1 MDTFAVIGG
10 DRRAIGLTEAL
21 ATDGFPVI
29 AAGFAYAE
37 LPACVTGCTQLSQAV
52 AAADHILL
60 PLPVS
65 KDDETL
71 YLPFARETKTL
82 VTLFPLI
89 REGQTVFGGL
99 VSPAVAAQAAE
110 CGVQILDYFAEEEL
124 AVRNA
129 VPTAE
134 GALQIAMEEL
144 PITLADSRC
153 LITGG
158 GRIAK
163 ELVPRLVALHAH
175 VTLAARRPEE
185 RAAAQN
191 AGCQVCDI
199 GRIADNDYDV
209 VFNTVPAML
218 FPDAVLAAMHPQTLM
233 IELASEPG
241 GIDRKAAAR
250 RGFRVIVASGL
261 PGRVAPK
268 TAGRIIGDTVLSM
281 LRKRGHDL

>member
-21 ATDGFPVI
+21 AADGFPVI

-71 YLPFARETKTL
+71 YLPFARETKAL
-82 VTLFPLI
+82 SALFPLI

-110 CGVQILDYFAEEEL
+110 CGVQVLDYFAEEEL

-185 RAAAQN
+185 RAVAQN

-199 GRIADNDYDV
+199 GRIADSDYDV
-209 VFNTVPAML
+209 IFNTVPAML
-218 FPDAVLAAMHPQTLM
+218 FPDTVLAAMHPQTLM

>member
-21 ATDGFPVI
+21 AGSGFPVI

-37 LPACVTGCTQLSQAV
+37 LPACVTGCTQISQAV

-65 KDDETL
+65 RDEETL
-71 YLPFARETKTL
+71 YQPFARDTKTL
-82 VTLFPLI
+82 ESLFSLI

-99 VSPAVAAQAAE
+99 VSPAVAAIAGNA
-110 CGVQILDYFAEEEL
+110 GVTVLDYFAEEEL

-134 GALQIAMEEL
+134 GAIQIAMEEL

-153 LITGG
+153 LVTGG
-158 GRIAK
+158 GRVAR
-163 ELVPRLVALHAH
+163 ELVPRLIALHAQ
-175 VTLAARRPEE
+175 VTVAARRPEH
-185 RAAAQN
+185 RAYAQN
-191 AGCQVCDI
+191 AGCAVCDLS
-199 GRIADNDYDV
+199 RMCDSDYDV
-209 VFNTVPAML
+209 IFNTVPAML
-218 FPDAVLAAMHPQTLM
+218 FPDTVLAAIRPQTLL

-250 RGFRVIVASGL
+250 RGFRLIVAGGL
-261 PGRVAPK
+261 PGRVAPQ

-281 LRKRGHDL
+281 LRKRGHTV

>member
-21 ATDGFPVI
+21 AGDGFPVI
-29 AAGFAYAE
+29 ATGFAYAE

-65 KDDETL
+65 RDGETL
-71 YLPFARETKTL
+71 FQPFAREERTL
-82 VTLFPLI
+82 DSLFSLV
-89 REGQTVFGGL
+89 RKGQTVFGGL
-99 VSPAVAAQAAE
+99 LSPAVTEKAAAYGIE
-110 CGVQILDYFAEEEL
+110 ILDYFAEEEL

-153 LITGG
+153 LVTGG
-158 GRIAK
+158 GRIAR
-163 ELVPRLVALHAH
+163 ELYPRLKALHAH
-175 VTLAARRPEE
+175 VTVAARRPEQ
-185 RAAAQN
+185 RAYAQN
-191 AGCQVCDI
+191 AGCCTCDLS
-199 GRIADNDYDV
+199 RMCDNDYDV
-209 VFNTVPAML
+209 VFNTVPSLL
-218 FPDAVLAAMHPQTLM
+218 FPDTVLSAIRPKTLL

-241 GIDRKAAAR
+241 GIDKQAAAR
-250 RGFRVIVASGL
+250 RGFRLIAAGGL
-261 PGRVAPK
+261 PGRVAPPS
-268 TAGRIIGDTVLSM
+268 AGRIIGDTVLSM
-281 LRKRGHDL
+281 LRKRGHSV

>member
-21 ATDGFPVI
+21 AEDGFPVI

-65 KDDETL
+65 KDGVTL
-71 YLPFARETKTL
+71 FQPFAREERTL
-82 VTLFPLI
+82 DSLFPLI

-99 VSPAVAAQAAE
+99 VSPAVAEKANE
-110 CGVQILDYFAEEEL
+110 YGITILDYFAEEEL

-134 GALQIAMEEL
+134 GAIQIAMEEL

-153 LITGG
+153 MVTGG
-158 GRIAK
+158 GRIAR
-163 ELVPRLVALHAH
+163 ELYPRLVALHAH
-175 VTLAARRPEE
+175 VTVAARRPEH
-185 RAAAQN
+185 RAYAQN
-191 AGCQVCDI
+191 AGCDTCDFS
-199 GRIADNDYDV
+199 RMCDNDYDV
-209 VFNTVPAML
+209 IFNTVPAML
-218 FPDAVLAAMHPQTLM
+218 FPDTVLSAIRPQTLL
-233 IELASEPG
+233 IELASDAG
-241 GIDRKAAAR
+241 GIDRQAAAR
-250 RGFRVIVASGL
+250 RGFRLIAANGL
-261 PGRVAPK
+261 PGRVAPQ
-268 TAGRIIGDTVLSM
+268 TAGRIIGETVLSM
-281 LRKRGHDL
+281 LRKRGHAV